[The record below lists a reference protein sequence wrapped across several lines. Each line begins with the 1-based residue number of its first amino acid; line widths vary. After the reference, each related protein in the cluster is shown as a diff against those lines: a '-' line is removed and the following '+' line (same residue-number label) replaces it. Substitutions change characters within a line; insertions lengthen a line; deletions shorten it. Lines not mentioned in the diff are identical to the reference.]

1 MPSTL
6 KEKFGVSSIR
16 KNERPAQLQKQ
27 MVERIASTEGLRRST
42 QDLNTMLEMS
52 ARLEAE
58 KAIKAA
64 ENW

>member
-1 MPSTL
+1 MPSKL
-6 KEKFGVSSIR
+6 KVKFSGSSAR
-16 KNERPAQLQKQ
+16 KNERPGPLQKQ
-27 MVERIASTEGLRRST
+27 VIERIASTEGLRRST